1 MAWVIGSYGGVEG
14 GRDSWEPPSF
24 IAAGTD
30 SDGGGDD
37 LPHGDLERAALTGE
51 QAALR

>member
-1 MAWVIGSYGGVEG
+1 MIGSYGGVEG